1 MKLTYTLLLSLI
13 ASPLV
18 AMGEEAPDTTSNV
31 LDEVV
36 VTGSNSAVERRLL
49 PYTVSVVGEKQLES
63 SGNSQLL
70 SVLSTRVPGMFVT
83 ERGILG
89 YGVSNGG
96 SGGIKIRGVGNNGSV
111 LLMMDGQP
119 QYSGIYSHHLADFY
133 GKDNVE
139 RVEVLRG
146 PGSVLYGSNAM
157 GGVVNV
163 ITKSAREDGAHATL
177 STQYGSY
184 NTSLTSAMATA
195 KHGRFS
201 AVANASFNRTDGYI
215 SGMDFKEWNGYA
227 KAAYRMSDRWKMD
240 IDYTIMNFRG
250 NDPVYPRLSD
260 PESNAVYHQ
269 NITRGETSLSASNDY
284 GTTDG
289 VIRTYYSYGN
299 HYIDD
304 PRHFHSVDDRFG
316 ILAYQNLHP
325 SQNTDITLGFDF
337 DTYTGKVPMSG
348 GTAHTP
354 GAMATISRKSVT
366 EYSPYMTMSQA
377 MANRSF
383 ILNMGLRMANSD
395 RFDRRWVPQVG
406 FSWSPASLFTLK
418 GSAAMGYRNP
428 SFKDLYLYRMANPDL
443 QPEEMWNYELS
454 LTRSFGG
461 IVEASVT
468 AYFSQGSN
476 MIQVVEQ
483 KNVNTG
489 NFINKGMEVTLAC
502 HPVERL
508 MLHASYSY
516 LHTSLNNLTGAPKNQ
531 YFIGADWN
539 AFRNFNVSAEM
550 RGIGGLYVAPTVENQ
565 SYIVLNLK
573 ASYRINRYLGVFC
586 RLDNITDTKYVINH
600 GYDMPGFTAM
610 GGIKLHI

>member
-1 MKLTYTLLLSLI
+1 
-13 ASPLV
+13 
-18 AMGEEAPDTTSNV
+18 MGEEAPDTTSNV

-63 SGNSQLL
+63 SGSSQLL

-133 GKDNVE
+133 GKDYVD

-157 GGVVNV
+157 GGVVNI
-163 ITKSAREDGAHATL
+163 ITKKAREEGVHATI

-195 KHGRFS
+195 KYGRFS
-201 AVANASFNRTDGYI
+201 AVGNVSYNRTDGNI
-215 SGMDFKEWNGYA
+215 KGMDFKEWSGYA
-227 KAAYRMSDRWKMD
+227 KAGYELSDRWKMAL
-240 IDYTIMNFRG
+240 DYTIMNFRG
-250 NDPVYPRLSD
+250 NDPVYPKLSD
-260 PESNAVYHQ
+260 PQSEAVYHQ
-269 NITRGETSLSASNDY
+269 NVTRGEASASTTNSY
-284 GTTDG
+284 GSTDG
-289 VIRTYYSYGN
+289 VARVYYSYGN

-316 ILAYQNLHP
+316 ILVYQNLHP
-325 SQNTDITLGFDF
+325 SENTDITVGFDF

-366 EYSPYMTMSQA
+366 EYSPYLTMSQA
-377 MANRSF
+377 LASRTLV
-383 ILNMGLRMANSD
+383 LNMGLRMANSD
-395 RFDRRWVPQVG
+395 RFDRKWVPQLG
-406 FSWSPASLFTLK
+406 FSWTPANLFTLK

-443 QPEEMWNYELS
+443 KPEEMWNYELS
-454 LTRSFGG
+454 LARDFG
-461 IVEASVT
+461 IIQASLT

-483 KNVNTG
+483 KNANTG
-489 NFINKGMEVTLAC
+489 SFINKGMEVTLSC
-502 HPVERL
+502 RPVDRL

-516 LHTSLNNLTGAPKNQ
+516 LHTSLDDLTGAPKNQ
-531 YFIGADWN
+531 YFLGADWN
-539 AFRNFNVSAEM
+539 AFRNFDISAEM
-550 RGIGGLYVAPTVENQ
+550 RGIGGLYVAPTVDNQ

-586 RLDNITDTKYVINH
+586 RLDNITDTKYVINR